1 MTNLGVQHKL
11 KVRGTRRAL
20 YLLAV
25 FLLVAISTT
34 ADPGLRTVGSDPQ
47 DIEKYAVKKVKPSY
61 PPMAEKYK
69 IEGVVTVQLTVD
81 NGGKV
86 AGAEFVRGPN
96 IFRSVSLDAAKRW
109 EFKSSGSDP
118 LQGVIHFTFK
128 LNQ

>member
-1 MTNLGVQHKL
+1 MANLGVYDKL
-11 KVRGTRRAL
+11 RRKGTRRTV
-20 YLLAV
+20 YFLAV
-25 FLLVAISTT
+25 FLLVAFCST
-34 ADPGLRTVGSDPQ
+34 ADPGLTTVGSDPQ

-86 AGAEFVRGPN
+86 SGAEFVRGPN

-109 EFKSSGSDP
+109 EFKSSGSDQ
-118 LQGVIHFTFK
+118 LQRGIHFTFK
-128 LNQ
+128 